1 LGILVKSKLLHIV
14 IIVDII
20 LGVLFFWLNA
30 SYGVFTKK
38 FSTITQS
45 NPTQEHLIDVS
56 STIPGHTITLTDK
69 NGLESI
75 FDQYDIWNY
84 QKYVSSLGPANR
96 FEIILT
102 SQVQPDL
109 QELSENGQVITS
121 FGMSYDQKT
130 QSLQMLIYINIGE
143 AQDLANVNKQANAYL
158 WNFIYRSAVA
168 HGEQSPPGEFI
179 TNHTNS
185 QSFFSIN

>member
-1 LGILVKSKLLHIV
+1 MKSKLFLIV
-14 IIVDII
+14 IIVGII
-20 LGVLFFWLNA
+20 LGVLIFWLNA
-30 SYGVFTKK
+30 SYGVFSKIIPTA
-38 FSTITQS
+38 TQS

-56 STIPGHTITLTDK
+56 STIPGHTVILTDE
-69 NGLESI
+69 NGLKSI

-84 QKYVSSLGPANR
+84 QKYVPSLGPANR

-102 SQVQPDL
+102 PQVQLDF
-109 QELSENGQVITS
+109 QELSGNGQVITS
-121 FGMSYDQKT
+121 FGMTYDQKT

-158 WNFIYRSAVA
+158 WNFIYRPAVA

-179 TNHTNS
+179 RNHTNS